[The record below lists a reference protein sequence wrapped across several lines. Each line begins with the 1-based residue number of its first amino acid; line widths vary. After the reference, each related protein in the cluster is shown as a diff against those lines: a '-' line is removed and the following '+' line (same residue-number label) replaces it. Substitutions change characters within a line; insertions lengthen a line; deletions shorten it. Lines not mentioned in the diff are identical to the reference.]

1 LLAGHGFLFSSSW
14 RHGLIG
20 MGFVQVGGER
30 ERGRI
35 AGKIFKNLLLPCLCI
50 RRGEGE

>member
-1 LLAGHGFLFSSSW
+1 
-14 RHGLIG
+14 

-35 AGKIFKNLLLPCLCI
+35 AGKIFKNLFFKKKQKCNL
-50 RRGEGE
+50 EEQKWVMT